1 MDKVTLHRDGSITF
15 WSVIFQTWRKTTCI
29 SDAELASL
37 HPDDRKRV
45 LRQLARCK
53 AALKAL

>member
-1 MDKVTLHRDGSITF
+1 MFKVTLHRDGSVTL
-15 WSVIFQTWRKTTCI
+15 WSVIFQTWRKTTRI

-45 LRQLARCK
+45 LRQLARCE